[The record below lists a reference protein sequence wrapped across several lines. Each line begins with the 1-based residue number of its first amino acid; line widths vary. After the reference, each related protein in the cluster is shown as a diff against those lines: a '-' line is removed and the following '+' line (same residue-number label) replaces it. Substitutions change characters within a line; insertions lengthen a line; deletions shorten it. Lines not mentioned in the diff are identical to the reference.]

1 MTDITS
7 ILQNIYAYI
16 KNPTCHRDEDL
27 SLKEKGVLMLVILGL
42 SFAINFFFILLIG
55 GLEQLGLFS
64 MEEHAINKM
73 FEELSPILIII
84 AAVLVAPLLEEL
96 IFRAPIT
103 LFCGYEKAFKWI
115 FYGFAILFG
124 YVHISNYELT
134 TNVLLISPILVA
146 PQIILGLFLGL
157 IRVRLGLIY
166 AILFHAVYNA
176 ILVIPGVLFYA
187 PEV

>member
-16 KNPTCHRDEDL
+16 KNPTCQRDEEL
-27 SLKEKGVLMLVILGL
+27 TLKEKGVLLLVILGL
-42 SFAINFFFILLIG
+42 SFAINFFFILIIG

-64 MEEHAINKM
+64 MENHAINKM
-73 FEELSPILIII
+73 FED
-84 AAVLVAPLLEEL
+84 
-96 IFRAPIT
+96 F
-103 LFCGYEKAFKWI
+103 YKKAFRWI

-176 ILVIPGVLFYA
+176 ILVIPGVLFYT
-187 PEV
+187 PEIN